1 MANGPA
7 LTRVTLNGMALL
19 PLFRSWGWS
28 GRLQATAGGHH
39 TYLAMHAGLRVCA
52 QDGCYAGRLACRPC
66 LIVSSGNNMK
76 TMYRYFFRGLITFL
90 PVALT
95 VYLLYL
101 FIAGAES
108 MAVWL
113 IRPLFGAFYLPGL
126 GLLFGVGLILVL
138 GFLVSQPLA
147 ARLLSWVELPF
158 TRLPV
163 VKSIYSSLKNFADY
177 FSPHDNKPQ
186 QQVVLLRMPDHDLA
200 IVGLV
205 TRQSM
210 AGLPSPLADQ
220 ERVAV
225 YLPMGYMIGGYTV
238 FVPRGWTETLD
249 MTVEEAM
256 RSSLIAWMPSSRA
269 ATDVAAPPAD
279 AP

>member
-1 MANGPA
+1 M
-7 LTRVTLNGMALL
+7 
-19 PLFRSWGWS
+19 
-28 GRLQATAGGHH
+28 
-39 TYLAMHAGLRVCA
+39 LAASHC
-52 QDGCYAGRLACRPC
+52 GCVPSYCP
-66 LIVSSGNNMK
+66 GNNMK
-76 TMYRYFFRGLITFL
+76 SMYRYFFRGLITFL

-95 VYLLYL
+95 VYLLFL
-101 FIAGAES
+101 FISGAES
-108 MAVWL
+108 MAVQL
-113 IRPLFGAFYLPGL
+113 IRPLFGDFYLPGL
-126 GLLFGVGLILVL
+126 GLVFGVGMILAL
-138 GFLVSQPLA
+138 GFLVSHPFA
-147 ARLLSWVELPF
+147 VRFFSWIELPF

-186 QQVVLLRMPDHDLA
+186 QQVVLLRMPGHELA

-210 AGLPSPLADQ
+210 AGLPSPLAHT

-238 FVPRGWTETLD
+238 FVPPSWTEPLA

-256 RSSLIAWMPSSRA
+256 RSSLIAWMASSRA
-269 ATDVAAPPAD
+269 APGNVAASTEPA
-279 AP
+279 